1 MILRR
6 FGAAIVLIAVLVAS
20 APVYAAGGEPEQPNC
35 FSVGWT
41 NMVDTL
47 RVIAYAGREIALGF
61 ETDQPGEGVGFVL
74 YLAPSVCTGV
84 GGLSG
89 IQSNT
94 AANPPPAEIPSYPA
108 LP

>member
-6 FGAAIVLIAVLVAS
+6 FGAALLIALVLAVPAV
-20 APVYAAGGEPEQPNC
+20 PAAGEEPETPNC

-47 RVIAYAGREIALGF
+47 RIIAVAGREIALGF
-61 ETDQPGEGVGFVL
+61 ETDQPGEGLGFAV
-74 YLAPSVCTGV
+74 YVAPSVCTGL
-84 GGLSG
+84 GGLPSM
-89 IQSNT
+89 T
-94 AANPPPAEIPSYPA
+94 AGTASVPPVPSYPA